1 MKHRDVRTLALMA
14 RVARVR
20 EIQAK
25 QALAEAIGQ
34 KDAQAARTDEARVRT
49 ERSDTALH
57 GALRGPLIDLA
68 RLPLWQALSSHAQA
82 TLEDER
88 EQLRQREHQVV
99 EQAGVA
105 GKQARHR
112 ERLEEK
118 AAMACDGLRQ
128 AHDARQLDFAT
139 EAWLARRNTEAA

>member
-1 MKHRDVRTLALMA
+1 MKHRDARTLALMA

-25 QALAEAIGQ
+25 QVLARAIGR
-34 KDAQAARTDEARVRT
+34 KDAQVARTDEAQALAG
-49 ERSDTALH
+49 RSDTALH
-57 GALRGPLIDLA
+57 GAVHGPLVDLA
-68 RLPLWQALSSHAQA
+68 RLPLWQALSSHVQA
-82 TLEDER
+82 ALADER
-88 EQLRQREHQVV
+88 EQLRQREDQVV

-118 AAMACDGLRQ
+118 AAVASEGIRQ
-128 AHDARQLDFAT
+128 AHDARQLEFAT

>member
-1 MKHRDVRTLALMA
+1 MKPRDARTLALMA

-25 QALAEAIGQ
+25 QALADAIGQ
-34 KDAQAARTDEARVRT
+34 KDAQVARTDEARARA
-49 ERSDTALH
+49 ERSDLALH
-57 GALRGPLIDLA
+57 GAVHGPLVDLA
-68 RLPLWQALSSHAQA
+68 RLPLWQALSSHVQA
-82 TLEDER
+82 ALADEH
-88 EQLRQREHQVV
+88 EQLCQREHQVL

-118 AAMACDGLRQ
+118 AAVATEGLRQ
-128 AHDARQLDFAT
+128 AHDASQLEFAT
-139 EAWLARRNTEAA
+139 DAWLARRNTEAA